1 MYLRWRGRVA
11 RLTGYGVEPARFD
24 APMFRTLWRVPA
36 TLASP
41 ARPARTRGSP
51 NVSTSLWHGFADMHV
66 VKDAELVLREG
77 DGVWVTDVDGRRYLD
92 STASLWYCN
101 VGFGRGSIADAVADQ
116 LRRLAAYSSFG
127 AYTTETTVRLA
138 DRIAAMAP

>member
-1 MYLRWRGRVA
+1 M
-11 RLTGYGVEPARFD
+11 
-24 APMFRTLWRVPA
+24 
-36 TLASP
+36 
-41 ARPARTRGSP
+41 
-51 NVSTSLWHGFADMHV
+51 STSLWHGFADMHV

-138 DRIAAMAP
+138 DRIAAMAPIADATVFFASGGSAPAGAARTKGSNAPIVAIRRFVGAVLELIGHPPE